1 MSKGASM
8 KRYKWNI
15 LFINLNG
22 EQYMKKSVY
31 FFAVVMLLSIP
42 LTSFAD
48 EAPLPLPA
56 GASAEAVKHNDEGI
70 AHFGQGHYDVALQ
83 HFEAAAKAASKLGE
97 ACFNEAMALDKLGKH
112 ADATKHFKSAQKNA
126 NGNKA
131 ILESAILNAH
141 TK

>member
-1 MSKGASM
+1 
-8 KRYKWNI
+8 
-15 LFINLNG
+15 
-22 EQYMKKSVY
+22 MKKLVY
-31 FFAVVMLLSIP
+31 VFAVAMLLSIP
-42 LTSFAD
+42 LSAFAD

-70 AHFGQGHYDVALQ
+70 AHFNQGHFDVALQ
-83 HFEAAAKAASKLGE
+83 HFEGSAKAESKWGE
-97 ACFNEAMALDKLGKH
+97 IHFNEALALDKMGKH
-112 ADATKHFKSAQKNA
+112 ADASKHFKSAQKMA